1 MRHLFLTL
9 TLMATIVFAPAV
21 SIPAA
26 AEQPSAEGLWEQID
40 EANRPAME
48 LVSHL

>member
-9 TLMATIVFAPAV
+9 TLMAPILFAPAV

-26 AEQPSAEGLWEQID
+26 AEQPSAEGLWEPD
-40 EANRPAME
+40 ME

>member
-9 TLMATIVFAPAV
+9 TLMAPILFAPAV

-26 AEQPSAEGLWEQID
+26 AETVGGGTSGAD
-40 EANRPAME
+40 RRANRPAME
-48 LVSHL
+48 LVSHF